1 VERSLGVTEARKELA
16 RIIDDVKYKGD
27 NYVIVKHG
35 QPAAV
40 VVPVDLYRRW
50 KEERE
55 ELFALIR
62 EMQTPNLEADPN
74 QVMQEVL
81 HAQQSIRRPAA
92 E

>member
-1 VERSLGVTEARKELA
+1 MERSLGVTEARKELA